1 MRDINLYNNDCLKVL
16 DLLISLN
23 IKVDAIITDPP
34 FGTTKCKWDV
44 IIPFDEMWKRLNKI
58 IKPNGAIVLFGNEP
72 FSSALRVSNIKNYK
86 YDWKWDKKL
95 GGNPLNAKK
104 QPLKT
109 YEDIMVFNKHNYYP
123 IMTIGKMR
131 KKGGVKKQ
139 PEHTNKVNLDY
150 SSVNNLYYPKSI
162 LEFPNVDRKSS
173 IHPTQKP
180 IGLLEYLIKTYT
192 LENEIVLDFTM
203 GSFST
208 GIACVNTNRRFIG
221 IESDEDIFNRGLDRF
236 NNHLNQANKN
246 HLSIEIVKG
255 DLN

>member
-1 MRDINLYNNDCLKVL
+1 M
-16 DLLISLN
+16 
-23 IKVDAIITDPP
+23 
-34 FGTTKCKWDV
+34 
-44 IIPFDEMWKRLNKI
+44 
-58 IKPNGAIVLFGNEP
+58 
-72 FSSALRVSNIKNYK
+72 
-86 YDWKWDKKL
+86 
-95 GGNPLNAKK
+95 
-104 QPLKT
+104 
-109 YEDIMVFNKHNYYP
+109 
-123 IMTIGKMR
+123 
-131 KKGGVKKQ
+131 
-139 PEHTNKVNLDY
+139 
-150 SSVNNLYYPKSI
+150 NNLYYPKSI

-255 DLN
+255 DVNYPIAKDDWASCFIIS